1 MTFSIT
7 GRCEKTGQLG
17 IAISTKV
24 IAVGARCTYAK
35 AGVGA
40 IASQASSNPYLGIN
54 GLRYLE
60 EGLTAQEVLD
70 KVLGEDPGPQFRQ
83 LSIVDHHG
91 NVAAHTGSDCVE
103 WHGHKTGDNYS
114 AAGNMLVGEETVNA
128 MAHTFEESYDLNLA
142 ERLLKSLEAGQVA
155 GGDKRG
161 RQSAAL
167 LVVDVEDYPYLDLRV
182 DEHSDPVKEL
192 RRIFNQAEKELIP
205 RMKLMPTKKNP
216 AGINDRESMKD
227 VGLIQGKK

>member
-60 EGLTAQEVLD
+60 DGLTAQEVLD
-70 KVLGEDPGPQFRQ
+70 KVLGEDPEPQFRQ
-83 LSIVDHHG
+83 LSIVDHNG
-91 NVAAHTGSDCVE
+91 NVAVHTGADCVE
-103 WHGHKTGDNYS
+103 WHGHKTGVHYS
-114 AAGNMLVGEETVNA
+114 AAGNMLVGEETIEA
-128 MAHTFEESYDLNLA
+128 MARTFEESSNLTLP
-142 ERLLKSLEAGQVA
+142 ERLLRSLEAGQAA

-167 LVVDVEDYPYLDLRV
+167 LIVDKEDYPFLDLRV
-182 DEHSDPVKEL
+182 DEHDDPVKEL
-192 RRIFNQAEKELIP
+192 RRIFGQAVKELIP

-216 AGINDRESMKD
+216 AGVNDRKNMEKI
-227 VGLIQGKK
+227 GLIEKEK